1 MTAIAP
7 ELAAKYAN
15 VLQLEFTATQSKRC
29 LPLAVNA
36 IQAAVGA
43 KADQER
49 LYAAIAG
56 LSDEE
61 LRGYADYRR
70 ENKWWD
76 FR

>member
-7 ELAAKYAN
+7 ELAAKYDH
-15 VLQLEFTATQSKRC
+15 VMQLEFRATQAKRC
-29 LPLAVNA
+29 LPLAMNVVTAA
-36 IQAAVGA
+36 IGA

-49 LYAAIAG
+49 LYTAIAG